1 MRLPIIKRIAT
12 DYSLGEEDLYAAV
25 NVLDTIASARGVSE
39 EELDVIGELISNIE
53 WAKVVIDQ
61 NRHYGVPMKDALN
74 TFMKRI
80 TTIGQ

>member
-12 DYSLGEEDLYAAV
+12 DYDLVEEDLYAAV
-25 NVLDTIASARGVSE
+25 RVLDTIASARGVTE
-39 EELDVIGELISNIE
+39 EELDVIG
-53 WAKVVIDQ
+53 DQ

-74 TFMKRI
+74 TFMKRV

>member
-12 DYSLGEEDLYAAV
+12 DYDLVEADLYGAV
-25 NVLDTIASARGVSE
+25 KVLETISRARGVSE

-53 WAKVVIDQ
+53 GAKVVVDQ
-61 NRHYGVPMKDALN
+61 NRNHSTPIKDALN
-74 TFMKRI
+74 TFMKRV

>member
-12 DYSLGEEDLYAAV
+12 DYDLGEEDLYAAV
-25 NVLDTIASARGVSE
+25 RVLDTITSARGVSE

-53 WAKVVIDQ
+53 GAKQVVDQ

-74 TFMKRI
+74 TFMKRV

>member
-1 MRLPIIKRIAT
+1 MKLPIIKRIAT
-12 DYSLGEEDLYAAV
+12 DYDLEEEELYAAV
-25 NVLDTIASARGVSE
+25 RVLDTIASARGVSE

-53 WAKVVIDQ
+53 GAKQVVGQ

-74 TFMKRI
+74 TFMKRV